1 MSPFQLLFLTVFLVS
16 GFSLS
21 SSRSNNVSIP
31 DDGHISL
38 TRSPLEASCPL
49 NFDSLRKLVH
59 ESPPR
64 PVLTDMP
71 SQCKGM
77 FRAVLVL
84 RAEYLRTNGYFLPP
98 PDTTE
103 ACWQSF
109 RSLISEFIKGFDIQ
123 TSCGDYP
130 ESMSETCYNITSQA
144 EFESRIPAQKMQE
157 IWNYCNQSLDTNSA
171 CDSCT
176 SKLSSLGDY
185 YSQVPGTGNV
195 SVCTGYASMYAAAI
209 VNHLGPTDRAT
220 MRCLFALSF
229 PSKPSGFKPH
239 KIIFWAVLSGSVI
252 LGILGAITAVW
263 FCWTRSKKSEGKK
276 LLVLV
281 RYETSSEFGSGLY
294 ARGSNPVRFKF
305 QEIKEATRN
314 FSVEN
319 IIGKGA
325 YGNVYK
331 GIFPDGTEV
340 AFKRFKNCSVACDAS
355 FKHEVEVIAS
365 IRHVNLV
372 ALRGYCTKTL
382 PMEGH
387 QRIIVCDLLHNG
399 SLHDHLFTIS
409 GATTKLSWPIRLKIA
424 LGTARGLAY
433 LHYGLQ
439 PAIIHRDIKASNI
452 LLDEEFEPQVAD
464 FGLAKF
470 NYEGTTHLTTKVAGT
485 LGYVAPEYVLYGKLS
500 KKSDVY
506 SFGVVLLELLSGKK
520 AYQTIERK
528 NVLLTDWAWGLVNEG
543 RALDVIDQ
551 KIPEMLMPE
560 LMKQYVL
567 IAALC
572 VHPIVEARPTMD
584 QIVKILETDFSI
596 NHKVPPGAYAAS
608 PSRDVIDFSS
618 DSMKSSP
625 TTDESNPSVMLI
637 VE

>member
-1 MSPFQLLFLTVFLVS
+1 MLSPFQFFFLSVFLVS

-31 DDGHISL
+31 DDDHISL

-64 PVLTDMP
+64 PVLIDMP

-84 RAEYLRTNGYFLPP
+84 RSEYLRTNGYFLPP

-103 ACWQSF
+103 ECWQSF

-123 TSCGDYP
+123 TSCRDYP

-144 EFESRIPAQKMQE
+144 EFESQIPAEKMQE
-157 IWNYCNQSLDTNSA
+157 IWHYCNQSLDTDSA

-195 SVCTGYASMYAAAI
+195 SVCTGYAAMYAAAI

-220 MRCLFALSF
+220 MRCLFALNF

-252 LGILGAITAVW
+252 LGILGAFSAVW
-263 FCWTRSKKSEGKK
+263 FCWTRLKKPKK
-276 LLVLV
+276 LQVPV
-281 RYETSSEFGSGLY
+281 RYDTSSEFGSGLY
-294 ARGSNPVRFKF
+294 ARGSNLVRFKF

-314 FSVEN
+314 FSMEN

-331 GIFPDGTEV
+331 GNFPDGTEV

-382 PMEGH
+382 PME
-387 QRIIVCDLLHNG
+387 
-399 SLHDHLFTIS
+399 
-409 GATTKLSWPIRLKIA
+409 
-424 LGTARGLAY
+424 
-433 LHYGLQ
+433 
-439 PAIIHRDIKASNI
+439 
-452 LLDEEFEPQVAD
+452 
-464 FGLAKF
+464 
-470 NYEGTTHLTTKVAGT
+470 
-485 LGYVAPEYVLYGKLS
+485 
-500 KKSDVY
+500 
-506 SFGVVLLELLSGKK
+506 
-520 AYQTIERK
+520 
-528 NVLLTDWAWGLVNEG
+528 DWAWGLVNEG
-543 RALDVIDQ
+543 RALDVIDE
-551 KIPEMLMPE
+551 KIPEMLLPE

-572 VHPIVEARPTMD
+572 VHPILEARPTMD
-584 QIVKILETDFSI
+584 QIVKILETDLSI

-608 PSRDVIDFSS
+608 PSRDVIDFGS
-618 DSMKSSP
+618 DSMKSSE
-625 TTDESNPSVMLI
+625 TTDESVPSVMLI

>member
-1 MSPFQLLFLTVFLVS
+1 MLSPFQFFFLSVFLVS

-31 DDGHISL
+31 DDDHISL
-38 TRSPLEASCPL
+38 TRSPLQASCPL

-84 RAEYLRTNGYFLPP
+84 RSEYLRTNGYFLPP

-144 EFESRIPAQKMQE
+144 EFESQIPAQKMQE
-157 IWNYCNQSLDTNSA
+157 IWHYCNQSLDTNSA

-185 YSQVPGTGNV
+185 YSQVPGNGNV
-195 SVCTGYASMYAAAI
+195 SVCTGYAAMYAAAI

-220 MRCLFALSF
+220 MRCLFSLSF

-252 LGILGAITAVW
+252 LGILGAFFAVW
-263 FCWTRSKKSEGKK
+263 FCWTRSKKPKK
-276 LLVLV
+276 LQVPV
-281 RYETSSEFGSGLY
+281 RYDTSSEFGSGLY
-294 ARGSNPVRFKF
+294 ARGSNLVRFKF

-314 FSVEN
+314 FSMEN

-399 SLHDHLFTIS
+399 SLHDHLFAIS
-409 GATTKLSWPIRLKIA
+409 GATTKLSWPIR
-424 LGTARGLAY
+424 
-433 LHYGLQ
+433 
-439 PAIIHRDIKASNI
+439 
-452 LLDEEFEPQVAD
+452 
-464 FGLAKF
+464 
-470 NYEGTTHLTTKVAGT
+470 
-485 LGYVAPEYVLYGKLS
+485 
-500 KKSDVY
+500 
-506 SFGVVLLELLSGKK
+506 
-520 AYQTIERK
+520 
-528 NVLLTDWAWGLVNEG
+528 
-543 RALDVIDQ
+543 RALDVIDE
-551 KIPEMLMPE
+551 KIPEMLLPE

-572 VHPIVEARPTMD
+572 VHPILEARPTMD

-618 DSMKSSP
+618 DSMKSSE
-625 TTDESNPSVMLI
+625 TTDESVPSVMII